1 MSFSVTILGS
11 SSALPTSKRYLT
23 AHLVNHDERFFLIDC
38 GEGTQM
44 QLCRFRKKIARI
56 NHIFISHLHGDH
68 VYGLFGFISTLAMLG
83 RTVDL
88 NIYANQKLEDI
99 LNTIFRY
106 FENDLS
112 FKVNIIPV
120 HAKKQE
126 ILYEDEKL
134 EVITLP
140 LKHRIP
146 CTGFLFREKPKLRN
160 IRKELILAYNI
171 GIRDIVQIKQGADYT
186 TNEGKLIKN
195 EQLTIEPQPSKSY
208 AYITDTKYSELVLPL
223 IENVDLL
230 YHESTFLDKD
240 AKLAKLTYHSTAI
253 QAATLAQKANAKK
266 LVLGHFS
273 SRYKDDSQFLSEAIK
288 MFENTLMAEDGMEI
302 DI

>member
-44 QLCRFRKKIARI
+44 QLRRFHQKIARI
-56 NHIFISHLHGDH
+56 NHVFISHLHGDH
-68 VYGLFGFISTLAMLG
+68 VYGLFGFIATLAMLG
-83 RTVDL
+83 RTADL

-99 LNTIFRY
+99 LNSIFG
-106 FENDLS
+106 FFDTDLS
-112 FKVNIIPV
+112 FKVKVNPTN
-120 HAKKQE
+120 AKKQE
-126 ILYEDEKL
+126 VIYEDDKL

-140 LKHRIP
+140 LRHRIP

-160 IRKELILAYNI
+160 IRKDLIPFYNI
-171 GIRDIVQIKQGADYT
+171 GIRDIVQIKQGADFIT
-186 TNEGKLIKN
+186 EEGKLIKN
-195 EQLTIEPQPSKSY
+195 EQLTSDPHPSKSY
-208 AYITDTKYSELVLPL
+208 AYITDTKYSESILPS

-240 AKLAKLTYHSTAI
+240 AKLAKLTYHSTAV
-253 QAATLAQKANAKK
+253 QAATMAKKANAKK
-266 LVLGHFS
+266 LILGHFS
-273 SRYKDDSQFLSEAIK
+273 SRYKDDSQFIAEAVRI
-288 MFENTLMAEDGMEI
+288 FENTVMAEDGMEI
-302 DI
+302 SI